1 MRTRIAIALYY
12 VAIGLLVVFTGV
24 IVYKL
29 MFWPPCT
36 QTGPTNGVC
45 AVDGWSLAG
54 LAATVMGIAA
64 TVLTLLGTVAVAA
77 WWTGLDKRV
86 SDQATRL
93 YDVKVDPLLTKL
105 RIEGDKTR
113 EALVYFS
120 LADRLLNQK
129 NTAEALELY
138 QKVGKLL
145 PEDAQMNYVLGRIYN
160 SVGDY
165 EAAIVVLEESHPD
178 DLKTQEKV
186 QRELGKA
193 YRIQGEA
200 LKKDAYYERAEEC
213 LKKAIELNPTE
224 SDTFAML
231 GGLYRRKEK
240 YTQAFDFYERAWRLD
255 PNSSYALGNLASL
268 FWYQGNV
275 DEARKYFGYA
285 EVATRS
291 RIKKGQESIYWAYY
305 DLALAQLVEENIEE
319 AKRTYAIAV
328 RETPGKSPIDSVLNN
343 LYLLQKAP
351 QPMQGLDDVVKML
364 EDAKEN

>member
-1 MRTRIAIALYY
+1 
-12 VAIGLLVVFTGV
+12 
-24 IVYKL
+24 
-29 MFWPPCT
+29 
-36 QTGPTNGVC
+36 
-45 AVDGWSLAG
+45 
-54 LAATVMGIAA
+54 
-64 TVLTLLGTVAVAA
+64 
-77 WWTGLDKRV
+77 
-86 SDQATRL
+86 
-93 YDVKVDPLLTKL
+93 
-105 RIEGDKTR
+105 
-113 EALVYFS
+113 
-120 LADRLLNQK
+120 
-129 NTAEALELY
+129 
-138 QKVGKLL
+138 
-145 PEDAQMNYVLGRIYN
+145 
-160 SVGDY
+160 
-165 EAAIVVLEESHPD
+165 
-178 DLKTQEKV
+178 
-186 QRELGKA
+186 
-193 YRIQGEA
+193 
-200 LKKDAYYERAEEC
+200 
-213 LKKAIELNPTE
+213 
-224 SDTFAML
+224 ML